1 MPQHYFPSN
10 PYGLTSN
17 ELNFGL
23 SPQQPSLIDQGWKGP
38 TGNASMGMEMFYN
51 KDTGEQKQ
59 MNSGGWSHPSES
71 WSRTRPA
78 DGFGDLRLDRSNQ
91 SVIPTPV
98 TDSMIPQQS
107 RWGAAGQLQ
116 PTPSAAYTPQPH
128 VNQAYRPQPGKR
140 ADYAATAL
148 QPNTTPAYTP
158 QPNTSFNSTPPA
170 YTPQPA
176 VTDKGSETTTST
188 QAPWSAQQPYLDYM
202 FNQAKNIYEGGG
214 PQYYQDSQVSPFA
227 PAQEQ
232 AMAGIENRA
241 RTGSTINAANNQMMT
256 DTLQGKY
263 LDPATNPYLTD
274 TFNTAAAQTLAP
286 IQSAFSDA
294 GRYGSGINQQV
305 QQRGL
310 NELATNIYG
319 GNYGA
324 ERGRQMTAAQIAPQ
338 IANQDYY
345 DYDRLMGVGSQVQN
359 QAQNV
364 IADNVQ
370 RYNYNQNLPQQNLN
384 AFQNYVGGTYGN
396 TKTDTKPMYSNS
408 GWENAAGYGGVIKGL
423 LDAFTK

>member
-1 MPQHYFPSN
+1 MPQHYFPSK

-38 TGNASMGMEMFYN
+38 TGPATMGMEMFYN

-78 DGFGDLRLDRSNQ
+78 DGFGDLRLDRSNPNQ
-91 SVIPTPV
+91 SVEPTPV

-116 PTPSAAYTPQPH
+116 PTPSA
-128 VNQAYRPQPGKR
+128 
-140 ADYAATAL
+140 
-148 QPNTTPAYTP
+148 
-158 QPNTSFNSTPPA
+158 A

-202 FNQAKNIYEGGG
+202 FNQAKSIYEGGG

-384 AFQNYVGGTYGN
+384 AFQNYVGGNQYGS
-396 TKTDTKPMYSNS
+396 TTTDTKPMYSNS

>member
-1 MPQHYFPSN
+1 MPPDKQNARWLEPMFNQARNIYEQPNTPPAYTRQPAPTSKDGYFSQAPTSDPGLQTFLPPSN
-10 PYGLTSN
+10 SPLT
-17 ELNFGL
+17 
-23 SPQQPSLIDQGWKGP
+23 Q
-38 TGNASMGMEMFYN
+38 
-51 KDTGEQKQ
+51 
-59 MNSGGWSHPSES
+59 
-71 WSRTRPA
+71 R
-78 DGFGDLRLDRSNQ
+78 
-91 SVIPTPV
+91 
-98 TDSMIPQQS
+98 
-107 RWGAAGQLQ
+107 GAN
-116 PTPSAAYTPQPH
+116 TPQP
-128 VNQAYRPQPGKR
+128 
-140 ADYAATAL
+140 D
-148 QPNTTPAYTP
+148 
-158 QPNTSFNSTPPA
+158 TSFISPPA

-188 QAPWSAQQPYLDYM
+188 QAPWSNQQPYLDYM
-202 FNQAKNIYEGGG
+202 FNQAKSIYEGGG

-310 NELATNIYG
+310 NELANNIYG

-384 AFQNYVGGTYGN
+384 AFQNYVGGNQYGS
-396 TKTDTKPMYSNS
+396 TKTDTKPLYSNS
-408 GWENAAGYGGVIKGL
+408 GWENAAGYSGVIKGL